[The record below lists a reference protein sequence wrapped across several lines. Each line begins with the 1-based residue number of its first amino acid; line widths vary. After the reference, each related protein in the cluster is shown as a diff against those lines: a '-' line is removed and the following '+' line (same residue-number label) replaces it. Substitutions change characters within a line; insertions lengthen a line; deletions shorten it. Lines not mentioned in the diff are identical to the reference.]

1 MYTPRT
7 ITELE
12 AQLDYERLRREK
24 LEAQLDQYRR
34 DMADLSYRLQAQ
46 TIDDNEVG
54 TGDQA
59 PFTAAIYNF
68 CLFALTAECFA
79 QTCFHS
85 KHICQQKY
93 FHF

>member
-59 PFTAAIYNF
+59 PFTAAIYS
-68 CLFALTAECFA
+68 CHLQLPLGLLTDD
-79 QTCFHS
+79 
-85 KHICQQKY
+85 
-93 FHF
+93 